1 MRLLW
6 RVCFL
11 SINRSKSIGHVSNRE
26 LLQAGDSPGTK
37 KPLPLYRPVTVI
49 NIKLA
54 RLQTVIVSQRFG
66 AATIT
71 A

>member
-11 SINRSKSIGHVSNRE
+11 SINRHVSNRE

-54 RLQTVIVSQRFG
+54 RPQTVIVSQRFG